1 MYDEEKDRGSIIR
14 VIDGLK
20 SPENGTVILV
30 EGVRDRDSL
39 IMLGV
44 ESDIYVLNN
53 GKSTVETSE
62 ILAERYEK
70 VVIMTDWDRTG
81 GRLARAFS
89 EQLGALSMEYSL
101 EERKKLSFLCKKD
114 IKDVESLYEYT
125 SC

>member
-1 MYDEEKDRGSIIR
+1 MYDEENDRESIIR

-89 EQLGALSMEYSL
+89 EQLGALGMEYSL

-114 IKDVESLYEYT
+114 IKDVESLYEYI